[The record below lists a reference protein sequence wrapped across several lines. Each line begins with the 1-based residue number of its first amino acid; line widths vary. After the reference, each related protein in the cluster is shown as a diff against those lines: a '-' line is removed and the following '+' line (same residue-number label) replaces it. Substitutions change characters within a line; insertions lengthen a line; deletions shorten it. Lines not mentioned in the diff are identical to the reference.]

1 MDPFSYLVVL
11 TSIVLG
17 LGVTRLVGGLGHLMQ
32 SRKRKRTYWVH
43 TLWAVNLL
51 LVNVI
56 VWWFAYRWRT
66 YERWTFFLFLWLLLS
81 PIVLYLIASLLFP
94 DADDEQPIP
103 EWRGYYYENHRDIFL
118 LLSLIFPIDIIDTLL
133 KGVAHFRDQG
143 PAYFITM
150 GLWFTLCLVA
160 AFARNARYHAF
171 FAVMFLIYN
180 LGLVGASL
188 INEQGVNVPALIQT
202 R

>member
-1 MDPFSYLVVL
+1 VL

-17 LGVTRLVGGLGHLMQ
+17 LGVTRAVGGLGQLMQ
-32 SRKRKRTYWVH
+32 GRKRKRAYWVH

-94 DADDEQPIP
+94 DADVGQPVT
-103 EWRGYYYENHRDIFL
+103 EWRAYYYENHRDIR
-118 LLSLIFPIDIIDTLL
+118 SEERRVGKECGSCSVGVCGKKRGYIIT
-133 KGVAHFRDQG
+133 
-143 PAYFITM
+143 
-150 GLWFTLCLVA
+150 C
-160 AFARNARYHAF
+160 
-171 FAVMFLIYN
+171 
-180 LGLVGASL
+180 
-188 INEQGVNVPALIQT
+188 
-202 R
+202 

>member
-1 MDPFSYLVVL
+1 
-11 TSIVLG
+11 
-17 LGVTRLVGGLGHLMQ
+17 MQ
-32 SRKRKRTYWVH
+32 GRKRKRAYWVH
-43 TLWAVNLL
+43 TLWALNLL

-94 DADDEQPIP
+94 DADVEQPITQ
-103 EWRGYYYENHRDIFL
+103 WRAYYYENHRDIFL
-118 LLSLIFPIDIIDTLL
+118 LLSLIFPIDIVDTLL

-143 PAYFITM
+143 PMSKA
-150 GLWFTLCLVA
+150 L
-160 AFARNARYHAF
+160 
-171 FAVMFLIYN
+171 
-180 LGLVGASL
+180 ASRFDS
-188 INEQGVNVPALIQT
+188 GPDD

>member
-17 LGVTRLVGGLGHLMQ
+17 LGVTRVVGGLGQLMQ
-32 SRKRKRTYWVH
+32 GRKRKRPYWVH
-43 TLWAVNLL
+43 TLWALNLL

-94 DADDEQPIP
+94 DADVEQPVTQ
-103 EWRGYYYENHRDIFL
+103 WRAYYYENHRDIFL
-118 LLSLIFPIDIIDTLL
+118 LLSLIFPIDIVDTLL
-133 KGVAHFRDQG
+133 KGLAHFRDQG

-150 GLWFTLCLVA
+150 GLWFTFCLVA
-160 AFARNARYHAF
+160 AFTKSARYHAF
-171 FAVMFLIYN
+171 FAVMFLICN
-180 LGLVGASL
+180 LGLLGASL
-188 INEQGVNVPALIQT
+188 INEQGFNVPL
-202 R
+202 